1 MQIGARSKH
10 LEKTRGAAE
19 GPLDYLL
26 MPPIVHRRISRQ
38 VTTGLVAAFLLVG
51 VFDVIL
57 SRNLVREG
65 FFQCGAMTGL
75 ARAGGLLLLS
85 LLLGVCDVCC
95 VMWPIADF
103 ARLMAR
109 ASERFISGGIRII
122 LMKSYALTY
131 LFIVPPTALLVYNP
145 VDWNTLPESWSPGV
159 RVEFMLLTAI
169 LAMTPLLQLGIVFRT
184 LSIRSKLQVLP
195 RLLVLAVMFVW
206 MRMAGVLTG
215 RVAETGIAWL
225 AGIGSG

>member
-26 MPPIVHRRISRQ
+26 MPPIVHRRISRR
-38 VTTGLVAAFLLVG
+38 VTGLLAAFLLVG
-51 VFDVIL
+51 AFDVIL
-57 SRNLVREG
+57 SRNLLRDG
-65 FFQCGAMTGL
+65 FFQCGTLTGFV
-75 ARAGGLLLLS
+75 RAGGVLLLS
-85 LLLGVCDVCC
+85 LVLGACDVFC
-95 VMWPIADF
+95 VMWPVADF

-122 LMKSYALTY
+122 LMKSYALTF

-145 VDWNTLPESWSPGV
+145 VDWNTLPESWNPAV
-159 RVEFMLLTAI
+159 RAEFLLLTAI
-169 LAMTPLLQLGIVFRT
+169 LAVAPLLQLGIVFRT

-206 MRMAGVLTG
+206 MRMTGELTG

-225 AGIGSG
+225 ARIGTG